1 MLIHVGVDTV
11 KMQGEG
17 FEVFVSEG
25 DEVKAGERLMTFQ
38 IDKIKEAGY
47 SPTTAVLLNNSD
59 DYENFKVIKTGATQ
73 KSEPVITI

>member
-17 FEVFVSEG
+17 FEAFVSEG
-25 DEVKAGERLMTFQ
+25 DTVNAGQRLMTFN
-38 IDKIKEAGY
+38 IDKIKENGY
-47 SPTTAVLLNNSD
+47 STTTAVLLNYSD
-59 DYENFKVIKTGATQ
+59 DYENFKVIKTGAAR